1 MSDFFLGRKTRDF
14 LIIKQEHAPKL
25 RGGRPGWAAE
35 SY

>member
-1 MSDFFLGRKTRDF
+1 MSDFFLGRKARDF

-25 RGGRPGWAAE
+25 RGRPGWAAE

>member
-25 RGGRPGWAAE
+25 RGRPGWAAE